1 MRKIVGQWL
10 TIYGL
15 QNQNA
20 DFKRLFCFAVR
31 SVLIAA
37 MCLQIAKLC
46 KLAQVAFGRS
56 SVEAKVTDN
65 LFCGNFIF
73 FDHILQNIDHF
84 LCQGR
89 FYRPFIDHFL
99 S

>member
-46 KLAQVAFGRS
+46 KLSKIALSGC
-56 SVEAKVTDN
+56 SVKAKVTN
-65 LFCGNFIF
+65 NHFCRKFVF
-73 FDHILQNIDHF
+73 FGHKLQNID
-84 LCQGR
+84 Q
-89 FYRPFIDHFL
+89 FL